1 MHRTRTLF
9 LVLPALLL
17 AAAPASASTTGSMPW
32 DNILSTLADSA
43 TGTVIRALVTI
54 AIVIGGI
61 YWALSDNHNGLVRI
75 LKAVV
80 VAGIVTGI
88 AGFLGAFGITFATL

>member
-1 MHRTRTLF
+1 MQRTRTFL

-17 AAAPASASTTGSMPW
+17 MPTRASASTTGSMPW
-32 DNILSTLADSA
+32 DNILAILADSA
-43 TGTVIRALVTI
+43 TGTVIRAMVTI

-75 LKAVV
+75 IKAVL

-88 AGFLGAFGITFATL
+88 VGFLGAFGIVFSTL